1 MVSVKLCDVLD
12 AISDDD
18 ALELLKLVATGG
30 GSTSEALRSKMTI
43 TRKQYYSRLYKLTRC
58 GAVKKVDSGYFV
70 TTLGKALYDA
80 QASIESALGSYWK
93 IRAVDSIEVVDGIPL
108 EEQNRLIETLLGD
121 QEIKNVLIKR

>member
-18 ALELLKLVATGG
+18 ALELLKLVVAAS
-30 GSTSEALRSKMTI
+30 GSASEVLRSKMTI

-58 GAVKKVDSGYFV
+58 GAIKKIDNGYFV

-80 QASIESALGSYWK
+80 QASIESALGNYWK
-93 IRAVDSIEVVDGIPL
+93 VKAVDSIKVTEGIPV

-121 QEIKNVLIKR
+121 QQIKNILIKR

>member
-1 MVSVKLCDVLD
+1 MAPVKLSDVLD

-18 ALELLKLVATGG
+18 ALELLKLVANTRG
-30 GSTSEALRSKMTI
+30 GSSEVLRSKMTI

-58 GAVKKVDSGYFV
+58 GAIKKTDNAYFL

-80 QASIESALGSYWK
+80 QAAIESAIGNYWK
-93 IRAVDSIEVVDGIPL
+93 IRAVDSIEIVDGIPV

-121 QEIKNVLIKR
+121 QEIKNVLIKH

>member
-1 MVSVKLCDVLD
+1 MAPVKLSDVLD

-18 ALELLKLVATGG
+18 ALELLKLVASTGG
-30 GSTSEALRSKMTI
+30 SSEILRSKMRI

-58 GAVKKVDSGYFV
+58 GAVKKTDNAYFL

-80 QASIESALGSYWK
+80 QAAVESALGNYWK
-93 IRAVDSIEVVDGIPL
+93 IRAVDSIEIVDGIPV

-121 QEIKNVLIKR
+121 QEIKNVLIKH